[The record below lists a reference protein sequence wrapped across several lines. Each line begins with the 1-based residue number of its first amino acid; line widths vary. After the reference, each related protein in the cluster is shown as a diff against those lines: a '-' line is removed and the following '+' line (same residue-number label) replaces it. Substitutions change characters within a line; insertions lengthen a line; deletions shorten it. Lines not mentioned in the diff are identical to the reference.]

1 MRTEDLANEFLKLSV
16 VNGFLALV
24 FTVPILDPNLCIATP
39 PGLFGCLSTM
49 DIQWPGT
56 WVLISWFVWLIVAVG
71 GTVFFGVS
79 YYFMAK
85 FWNKAKAN
93 NLLSS
98 LHLILFEIGVFGACG
113 MMAAIGYVG
122 GSYLTHGG
130 NAVVASAVIQSDI
143 IPPLSTNPA
152 SVLYDMPP
160 VVEAA
165 FIGIAALGVLVGLLN
180 WYMLKSE

>member
-16 VNGFLALV
+16 VNGFLAFV
-24 FTVPILDPNLCIATP
+24 FTLPILDPNLCIATP

-56 WVLISWFVWLIVAVG
+56 WVLIAWIIWIIVGVF
-71 GTVFFGVS
+71 GTMFFGLS
-79 YYFMAK
+79 YYFSSK
-85 FWNKAKAN
+85 FWGKTKAN

-98 LHLILFEIGVFGACG
+98 LHLIIYEVGVFGACG
-113 MMAAIGYVG
+113 LMAAIGYVG
-122 GSYLTHGG
+122 GSYLSHGG
-130 NAVVASAVIQSDI
+130 NSIVASAIIQTDI
-143 IPPLSTNPA
+143 IPALSSDPT
-152 SVLYDMPP
+152 SLFYDMPP

-165 FIGIAALGVLVGLLN
+165 FIGVALLGVLIGLLN